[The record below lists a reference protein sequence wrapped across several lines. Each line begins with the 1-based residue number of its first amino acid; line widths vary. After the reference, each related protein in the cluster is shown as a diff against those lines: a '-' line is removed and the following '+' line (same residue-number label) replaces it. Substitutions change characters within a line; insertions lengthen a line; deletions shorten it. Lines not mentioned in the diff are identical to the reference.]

1 MDNHHTNST
10 MNDNASV
17 SSHSRSYSGYST
29 YSAGTS
35 YTFHTVAES
44 SVAQV
49 FGSNKIKFHGRRKEL
64 DTLHGIYSDV
74 CGRHKE
80 RDSEVQRNASNGNSN
95 THSNKGSLSDSH
107 LQQEIQIPDHH
118 SVASTTSVSTGTP
131 SVMRKV
137 ALLSGISGCGKS
149 AVVRQFIKELRS
161 KPDASIDDE
170 EEKTSDTEIVDGKP
184 KNPSN
189 HTRGRLSSKYSS
201 INREI
206 RQPLFLAGKFDELA
220 GTDPFSAMVEAFG
233 GLAPLL
239 LEGRIARYEDDNTD
253 SGNNEFEE
261 DLARIRNDVKASLRP
276 EDV

>member
-1 MDNHHTNST
+1 MDNHTNST

-49 FGSNKIKFHGRRKEL
+49 FGSNKIKFHGRRKEI

-80 RDSEVQRNASNGNSN
+80 RDSEVQGNTSNGNSN
-95 THSNKGSLSDSH
+95 THSNKSSVGDSH
-107 LQQEIQIPDHH
+107 LQQEIQIPDHQ
-118 SVASTTSVSTGTP
+118 SVASKSSVSTSTP
-131 SVMRKV
+131 SIMRKI
-137 ALLSGISGCGKS
+137 ALLKGISGCGKS
-149 AVVRQFIKELRS
+149 AVVRQFIKELRT
-161 KPDASIDDE
+161 KPDANIDGE
-170 EEKTSDTEIVDGKP
+170 QEKTEEAEKANGKP
-184 KNPSN
+184 KNTSN

-253 SGNNEFEE
+253 GENNEYQE
-261 DLARIRNDVKASLRP
+261 DLTRIKKDVKASLRP